1 MSGSFEANP
10 PFCEELMESMVDH
23 FEVSQSY
30 HSNLVLELKIGEI
43 LRMNFSIV
51 KVNGY
56 TSRGNIFSLPPF
68 KIQSTLVISTSVISN
83 NRLYRR
89 ENLIP
94 VLT

>member
-30 HSNLVLELKIGEI
+30 HTNLVLELKFGEI
-43 LRMNFSIV
+43 LRMNFNIV
-51 KVNGY
+51 KVNWY

-68 KIQSTLVISTSVISN
+68 IIGVKS
-83 NRLYRR
+83 
-89 ENLIP
+89 
-94 VLT
+94 